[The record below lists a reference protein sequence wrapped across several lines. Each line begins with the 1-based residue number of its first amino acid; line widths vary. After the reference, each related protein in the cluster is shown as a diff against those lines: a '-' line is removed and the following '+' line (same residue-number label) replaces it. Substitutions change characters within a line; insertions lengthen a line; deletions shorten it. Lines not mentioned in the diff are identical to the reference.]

1 VKPPGPLALLV
12 ATLIVA
18 AAFVGAL
25 FAVTRPSSSP
35 APASGPPPGPYKGS
49 EPPGEIRAP
58 AFALRDYRG
67 RLVSIRAQRGNV
79 VVLSFVDSK
88 CTEKCPIVTTV
99 IAQAYRRL
107 APSARRQVV
116 PILISVSPKVDT
128 PRSVRRFLARRHALA
143 LTYLLGTPR
152 RLRPVWK
159 AYGIVSAFETGNADV
174 HSSDVRVFDRR
185 GVWVSTLHAGID
197 LSPGN
202 LEHDVLT
209 ALKRSRSL
217 YTPAGYSPTSS

>member
-1 VKPPGPLALLV
+1 VKSPGLLALPA
-12 ATLIVA
+12 ATFIVA
-18 AAFVGAL
+18 AAFLAAL
-25 FAVTRPSSSP
+25 FAVSRPSASP
-35 APASGPPPGPYKGS
+35 PANGPPPGPYKGS
-49 EPPGEIRAP
+49 EPPGAIRAP
-58 AFALRDYRG
+58 AFSLRDYRG
-67 RLVSIRAQRGNV
+67 RLVSIRAQRGKV

-88 CTEKCPIVTTV
+88 CTEKCPIVTSV

-128 PRSVRRFLARRHALA
+128 PKSVRRFLTARHALA
-143 LTYLLGTPR
+143 LAYLSGAPR

-159 AYGIVSAFETGNADV
+159 AYGILSALETGNADV

-185 GVWVSTLHAGID
+185 GIWVSTQHAGID

-202 LEHDVLT
+202 LEHDVLR
-209 ALKRSRSL
+209 ALKRNHS
-217 YTPAGYSPTSS
+217 

>member
-1 VKPPGPLALLV
+1 MKSPGLLALLA
-12 ATLIVA
+12 ATIIVG
-18 AAFVGAL
+18 AAFVAALLAVSRPGAS
-25 FAVTRPSSSP
+25 PS
-35 APASGPPPGPYKGS
+35 ASGPPPGPYKGS

-67 RLVSIRAQRGNV
+67 RPVSMRAQRGKV

-88 CTEKCPIVTTV
+88 CTEKCPIVTSV
-99 IAQAYRRL
+99 IAQTYRRL
-107 APSARRQVV
+107 APALRRQVV
-116 PILISVSPKVDT
+116 PILLSVSPKVDT
-128 PRSVRRFLARRHALA
+128 PRSVRRFLADRHALA

-185 GVWVSTLHAGID
+185 GVWVSTQHAGID

-202 LEHDVLT
+202 LDHDVLT
-209 ALKRSRSL
+209 ALKRSRR
-217 YTPAGYSPTSS
+217 